1 VSLAI
6 MADAP
11 HVFFVPGAWLG
22 GWSWIPVATRVA
34 AAGYGVTTLTLPGL
48 APGDHRT
55 GLTLEDAIRHVAD
68 AVSKVEGPVVLVAHS
83 GGGTP
88 AAAAAVRLKERVV
101 KVVFVDAY
109 VPLDGVSVDDEML
122 GVNRDSSRQ
131 SADASPDG
139 SVTLPLEAFQFVMLP
154 GASPQAQQ
162 VLFELFVPEPSRYLR
177 DPARDVDLVAAGVP
191 AAYVLAEEDTVG
203 GLPLPGATFARRAG
217 VEPVMVPGG
226 HLALMT
232 HPDEVAAAILA
243 AL

>member
-1 VSLAI
+1 MTSV
-6 MADAP
+6 ADIA
-11 HVFFVPGAWLG
+11 HVVFVPGAWLG

-34 AAGYGVTTLTLPGL
+34 AAGHGVTTLTLPGL
-48 APGDHRT
+48 APGDDRT
-55 GLTLEDAIRHVAD
+55 GLTLEDAIVHVAD
-68 AVSKVEGPVVLVAHS
+68 AVTRVQGPVVLVAHS

-88 AAAAAVRLKERVV
+88 AAAAAVRLRERVV

-109 VPLDGVSVDDEML
+109 VPLEGVSVDDEML

-131 SADASPDG
+131 SADASSDG
-139 SVTLPLEAFQFVMLP
+139 SVTIPLEAIQFVMLP
-154 GASPQAQQ
+154 GAPAQAQQ
-162 VLFELFVPEPSRYLR
+162 LLFELFVPEPSRYLR
-177 DPARDVDLVAAGVP
+177 DPAHDVDLVAAGIP
-191 AAYVLAEEDTVG
+191 AAYVLAQEDTVG
-203 GLPLPGATFARRAG
+203 GLPLPGATFAQRAG